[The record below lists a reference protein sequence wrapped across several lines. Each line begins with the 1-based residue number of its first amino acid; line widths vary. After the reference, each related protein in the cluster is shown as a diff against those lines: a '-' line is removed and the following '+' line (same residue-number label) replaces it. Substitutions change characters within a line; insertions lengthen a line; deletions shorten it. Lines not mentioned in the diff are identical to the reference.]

1 MKLLLSSLLFVSIAS
16 SGAVAFGQTPLN
28 PITPVPATTPHG
40 TSVPVVVA
48 VDADTITVQN
58 GLYSGKAI
66 HHEKEDQK
74 KLPPNQR
81 MYTVTRFTE
90 ITING
95 HKSQLSDIKKGMQV
109 RVTAGTTPTEASIIA
124 AKVDRSVLIPVP

>member
-1 MKLLLSSLLFVSIAS
+1 MKPLLSSLLFVSIVS
-16 SGAVAFGQTPLN
+16 FGAVAFGQTPLN

-58 GLYSGKAI
+58 GLYSGKAT
-66 HHEKEDQK
+66 K
-74 KLPPNQR
+74 KLPANQR
-81 MYTVTRFTE
+81 VYTVTKFTE

-95 HKSQLSDIKKGMQV
+95 HKSQISDIKKGMQV